1 VIEVQEQML
10 PGRSDSV
17 NTYRMSNS
25 RALLLAAAAEEF
37 AKFGR
42 EGARIQA
49 IVQRASVNERMIYH
63 HFGSKDGLYTAVL
76 REQQKELGEAWLG
89 SIADLGELDP
99 YPGMRAAL
107 TGFFNAIAAR
117 PLLPALWMHEAL
129 AGWQTTPLP
138 TAEMLPA
145 QIRDLY
151 VRGQRD
157 GVFRPDCPFE
167 LAYAVA
173 ISALVALP
181 TFVPRFAGMLP
192 TDEASVVADPYI
204 RERVIEQLL
213 DGMTGPHPIPVG
225 AGSADLRTAGTGGRP
240 SPP

>member
-1 VIEVQEQML
+1 
-10 PGRSDSV
+10 
-17 NTYRMSNS
+17 MSNS

-63 HFGSKDGLYTAVL
+63 HFGSKDGLYLSVL

-89 SIADLGELDP
+89 SIENLGELDP
-99 YPGMRAAL
+99 YTGMRAAL
-107 TGFFNAIAAR
+107 TGFFDAIAGR

-145 QIRDLY
+145 QIRELY
-151 VRGQRD
+151 VRGQKE
-157 GVFRPDCPFE
+157 GVFRQDCPFE

-181 TFVPRFAGMLP
+181 TFVPRFAGMLQSG
-192 TDEASVVADPYI
+192 ESSVMFDPYF

-213 DGMTGPHPIPVG
+213 DGMTGPRAVHEPVE
-225 AGSADLRTAGTGGRP
+225 SSAGTAGGRP